1 MYTVLLTLSS
11 SLFLSGTI
19 GYVSYAILQETG
31 GLYFSER
38 EKEDKKSFVTL
49 LSLIT
54 FSVLYVFYFICTKIL
69 ENTIEIYFFSFILT
83 VISMAI
89 IDFYILPKA
98 IHFLK
103 DSANK
108 SREQQNLAK
117 YLKTSKRKKFF
128 NGEDSKVVFLFKLDG
143 TYITSGYLVS
153 TTLESD
159 MYQEYVLES
168 SDGPSIRTI
177 KEIED
182 TYTENSFDIFVDVEN
197 DIQVYAYNP
206 KI

>member
-19 GYVSYAILQETG
+19 GYVSYAILKETG

-103 DSANK
+103 DSANR

-153 TTLESD
+153 TTPESD

-197 DIQVYAYNP
+197 DIQVYAYNS

>member
-197 DIQVYAYNP
+197 DIQVYAYNS